1 MKKPDLNKHWL
12 EILMVVSGVLM
23 LAVSFLADAVGLGG
37 QAGFGERQTALAV
50 LGSGMLLAAGVML
63 RARRRGWTPRI
74 TFLEAAQGPVT
85 IAEGNMRFYKQLSRE
100 VSTPS
105 STRSVLISVVG
116 TIFAVLVANLAALW
130 YLDHYS
136 TNRGPE
142 LVEQKW
148 KILQNMQTPVDWLVL
163 GDSTGNQGV
172 VPETLESKLGG
183 TAANLCTIV
192 PMTTLDDAM
201 MLDVYIDKFGPPDNV
216 LIVHSYDILP
226 VELSPLVFA
235 KIPLPWG
242 ISHRYRFSPA
252 LIGVKEQ
259 IQVSVARHFPLYFE
273 NRTLKSIIS
282 NGIKSPN
289 TLFASEFHL
298 DLTPQGYMPMME
310 ARPQDVEEDAKGHI
324 EFLKEN
330 DFVVSDINHVAI
342 DHIIT
347 LADHYAINVYITTG
361 PLYKGFYE
369 SRVFQDLFSEI
380 QGWWSEV
387 ANRSERVHY
396 LALISTFSSDQM
408 QEVDHATHAAAEI
421 YTEEISS
428 EIINVQQSRIVREPL
443 GEH

>member
-12 EILMVVSGVLM
+12 EILMVLSGALM
-23 LAVSFLADAVGLGG
+23 LAVSFFADAVGLGDAG
-37 QAGFGERQTALAV
+37 GFGLKQVVLAA
-50 LGSGMLLAAGVML
+50 LGSGMLVVAGVLL
-63 RARRRGWTPRI
+63 RARRRGWTP
-74 TFLEAAQGPVT
+74 TVAFLEAAQGPVT
-85 IAEGNMRFYKQLSRE
+85 IAEGKMRFYKQLSRE

-116 TIFAVLVANLAALW
+116 TIFVVLAANLAALW

-163 GDSTGNQGV
+163 GDSTGNQAV
-172 VPETLESKLGG
+172 VPETLESRLGG
-183 TAANLCTIV
+183 TAVNLCTIV

-201 MLDVYIDKFGPPDNV
+201 MLDVYIDKFGPPNNV

-226 VELSPLVFA
+226 VELSPLIFA

-242 ISHRYRFSPA
+242 ISPRYRFSPA

-259 IQVSVARHFPLYFE
+259 VQISVARHFPLYFE

-282 NGIKSPN
+282 DGIKSPD

-298 DLTPQGYMPMME
+298 DLTSQGYMPMME
-310 ARPQDVEEDAKGHI
+310 ARPQDVEEDTKLHI
-324 EFLKEN
+324 EGIMESA
-330 DFVVSDINHVAI
+330 FVVSDINRVAI

-361 PLYKGFYE
+361 PLYESFYE
-369 SRVFQDLFSEI
+369 NRVFQDFFSEI

-396 LALISTFSSDQM
+396 LASISTFSRDQM
-408 QEVDHATHAAAEI
+408 QEVDHATHAAAEM
-421 YTEEISS
+421 YTEEICS
-428 EIINVQQSRIVREPL
+428 EVVRVQQIRIARESP